1 MSIRKYEKHRIL
13 TSLCLF
19 ISLLVLLAACTG
31 NTPSASGIICGT
43 YTSGAGNFQKIL
55 SVDQDNQVYYADQE
69 NDRFIHGEVQQK
81 EGDVYFI
88 SCQNSTYK
96 DDIPDQEFTYDGKG
110 FAITIQ
116 GELFEFEKINDI
128 PSIIEDVPRYT

>member
-69 NDRFIHGEVQQK
+69 NDRFIHGEVQH
-81 EGDVYFI
+81 
-88 SCQNSTYK
+88 STYK

-128 PSIIEDVPRYT
+128 PSIIEDVSRYT